1 MCGDTATDIYFT
13 QDTVA
18 TYQTTILADKPASVA
33 SNTYLDFLYELSPPE
48 FSPPTFSVL
57 WLSDIEL
64 DLAYTTGA
72 NVNCNDDA
80 CCHANN
86 TATFDDEKAPQ
97 YGTTKC
103 YHSLDGFKKMI
114 DSINAFNTSS
124 WANIKSIIFTGGS
137 AA

>member
-1 MCGDTATDIYFT
+1 MCGDSTGDIYFT
-13 QDTVA
+13 QDTVSA
-18 TYQTTILADKPASVA
+18 YQTSVLTDKPASVA

-64 DLAYTTGA
+64 DLAYTTDS
-72 NVNCNDDA
+72 NVNCNDYA
-80 CCHANN
+80 CCHAAN
-86 TATFDDEKAPQ
+86 TATFDNEKAPQ

-103 YHSLDGFKKMI
+103 YHSLDGYKKMI

-124 WANIKSIIFTGGS
+124 WANVKSIIYAGGS